1 MSFLLNREF
10 SNGQLASSS
19 YGRVIQ

>member
-19 YGRVIQ
+19 YGR